1 MATIVV
7 GTDTSSAADLAVE
20 TAADLARARG
30 AELVVVYVRPPG
42 TARDV
47 FDADKAA
54 DPAEYL
60 ARMPQRFPGLAV
72 RTRQEEGDPAAG
84 ICRVAGDEDPEVIV
98 VGNRGVQ
105 GRLLSY
111 LRSVPH
117 EVLRRARRS
126 VLVVDTRS
134 RQ

>member
-1 MATIVV
+1 MPTVVV

-30 AELVVVYVRPPG
+30 AELVVVYVEPPG
-42 TARDV
+42 AARAV

-60 ARMPQRFPGLAV
+60 ARMPRRFPGVRV
-72 RTRQEEGDPAAG
+72 RTRQEHGDPAEG
-84 ICRVAGDEDPEVIV
+84 ICRAAGDEGAEVIV
-98 VGNRGVQ
+98 VGNRGVH

-117 EVLRRARRS
+117 EVLRRAYSS

>member
-1 MATIVV
+1 MATILV
-7 GTDTSSAADLAVE
+7 GTDTSSAADLAVQ

-42 TARDV
+42 AGREV

-54 DPAEYL
+54 DPAAYL
-60 ARMPQRFPGLAV
+60 ARMPQRFPGLTV
-72 RTRQEEGDPAAG
+72 RTRQEHGDPAEG
-84 ICRVAGDEDPEVIV
+84 ICRVAGDEGAEVIV
-98 VGNRGVQ
+98 VGNRGVH
-105 GRLLSY
+105 GRLLSF

-117 EVLRRARRS
+117 EVLRRAHSS

>member
-1 MATIVV
+1 MATILV
-7 GTDTSSAADLAVE
+7 GTDTSTAADLAVE
-20 TAADLARARG
+20 TAADLALARG
-30 AELVVVYVRPPG
+30 ADLVVVYVRPQEA
-42 TARDV
+42 AREV

-60 ARMPQRFPGLAV
+60 AELAGRFPGLTV
-72 RTRQEEGDPAAG
+72 RTRQEEGDPAER
-84 ICRVAGDEDPEVIV
+84 ICRVAGDEAAEVIV
-98 VGNRGVQ
+98 VGNRGVH

-117 EVLRRARRS
+117 DVLRRANSS

>member
-1 MATIVV
+1 MGTVLV

-30 AELVVVYVRPPG
+30 ADLVVVYVRPSG
-42 TARDV
+42 AVRDV
-47 FDADKAA
+47 FDPDKAA
-54 DPAEYL
+54 DPAAYL
-60 ARMPQRFPGLAV
+60 ARMPARFPGVTV
-72 RTRQEEGDPAAG
+72 RTRHEQGDPADR
-84 ICRVAGDEDPEVIV
+84 ICRVAVDEAAEVIV
-98 VGNRGVQ
+98 VGNRGVH

-111 LRSVPH
+111 LRSVPN
-117 EVLRRARRS
+117 EVLRGAQSS

>member
-1 MATIVV
+1 MGTVLV

-30 AELVVVYVRPPG
+30 ADLVVVYVRPA
-42 TARDV
+42 TAARDV

-60 ARMPQRFPGLAV
+60 AGMPRRFPGVKV
-72 RTRQEEGDPAAG
+72 RIRQEHGDPAEG
-84 ICRVAGDEDPEVIV
+84 ICRVAGDERADVIV
-98 VGNRGVQ
+98 VGNRGVH

-111 LRSVPH
+111 LRSVPN
-117 EVLRRARRS
+117 EVLRRAQSS